1 MDGTPVKDDDTF
13 SFAICDYCANT
24 QLLVPGE
31 IYGADELPM
40 LEERDVYEEIG
51 GIRGLIRDY
60 IVNVKGGLIR
70 PECDENWRLTGLD

>member
-1 MDGTPVKDDDTF
+1 
-13 SFAICDYCANT
+13 
-24 QLLVPGE
+24 
-31 IYGADELPM
+31 M
-40 LEERDVYEEIG
+40 LEERDVYGEIG